1 MNAEQ
6 TTGRVWNRR
15 RTEKQRRLAEA
26 NMPGKVIPT
35 DQLVSVL
42 ENLLAPGDRV
52 VLEGNNQKQADF
64 LSRMLAEVN
73 PQKIHDL
80 HMIMPSVGRSEHLD
94 LFEKGIARKLDFSFS
109 GTQSLR
115 ISQLLEDGL
124 LEIGAIHTYIELYS
138 RLYVDLSP
146 NVALIA
152 GYKADRK
159 GNLYTGPST
168 EDTPALMERSARSLQ
183 PTFHALA
190 EQSWRRPAD
199 IALRE
204 TVGRLGRE
212 GEAQMMLATGGVN
225 THRGAIWALGLLVS
239 AVAMLGGEGQSQA
252 IADAAAALARL
263 PDGFAPKS
271 FSKGLRASRRWQVP
285 GAREEA
291 QCGFPHIT
299 RLALP
304 QLQHSR
310 ARGASEPQAQL
321 DALMAIM
328 TSLSDT
334 CVLSRAGMAGLQ
346 AMQQG
351 ACEVLAAGG
360 CASFAGRAA
369 LARLDAIMLALNA
382 SPGGA
387 ADLLAAT
394 LFLDRVAG

>member
-1 MNAEQ
+1 MHGNVNEICARLLDSFDPQQRISLLIWTAEDVHDCTSDMNLTDDEAEAVLAEIAECSSHSRYGVGKDTVWSLAKQVREDAARDRKIEVNAEALQ
-6 TTGRVWNRR
+6 
-15 RTEKQRRLAEA
+15 
-26 NMPGKVIPT
+26 KV
-35 DQLVSVL
+35 
-42 ENLLAPGDRV
+42 
-52 VLEGNNQKQADF
+52 
-64 LSRMLAEVN
+64 
-73 PQKIHDL
+73 
-80 HMIMPSVGRSEHLD
+80 
-94 LFEKGIARKLDFSFS
+94 
-109 GTQSLR
+109 
-115 ISQLLEDGL
+115 
-124 LEIGAIHTYIELYS
+124 
-138 RLYVDLSP
+138 
-146 NVALIA
+146 VALA
-152 GYKADRK
+152 
-159 GNLYTGPST
+159 
-168 EDTPALMERSARSLQ
+168 
-183 PTFHALA
+183 
-190 EQSWRRPAD
+190 
-199 IALRE
+199 
-204 TVGRLGRE
+204 
-212 GEAQMMLATGGVN
+212 AQFI
-225 THRGAIWALGLLVS
+225 R
-239 AVAMLGGEGQSQA
+239 
-252 IADAAAALARL
+252 
-263 PDGFAPKS
+263 

>member
-1 MNAEQ
+1 MKN
-6 TTGRVWNRR
+6 
-15 RTEKQRRLAEA
+15 
-26 NMPGKVIPT
+26 
-35 DQLVSVL
+35 
-42 ENLLAPGDRV
+42 
-52 VLEGNNQKQADF
+52 
-64 LSRMLAEVN
+64 
-73 PQKIHDL
+73 
-80 HMIMPSVGRSEHLD
+80 
-94 LFEKGIARKLDFSFS
+94 
-109 GTQSLR
+109 
-115 ISQLLEDGL
+115 
-124 LEIGAIHTYIELYS
+124 
-138 RLYVDLSP
+138 LSP
-146 NVALIA
+146 LHAESRVSWLAHTASACLIDEA
-152 GYKADRK
+152 RLSPKPGLVDSR
-159 GNLYTGPST
+159 GNGAHQDLNL
-168 EDTPALMERSARSLQ
+168 ALMERSARSLQ

-190 EQSWRRPAD
+190 EQSWASPGGHRPARNRRPPWPRRRSAD
-199 IALRE
+199 DA
-204 TVGRLGRE
+204 GD
-212 GEAQMMLATGGVN
+212 GGVN

-239 AVAMLGGEGQSQA
+239 AVAMFGGEGQSQA
-252 IADAAAALARL
+252 IAAAAAALARL

-291 QCGFPHIT
+291 QRGFPHIT

-369 LARLDAIMLALNA
+369 WPAWTQSCWR
-382 SPGGA
+382 
-387 ADLLAAT
+387 
-394 LFLDRVAG
+394 

>member
-1 MNAEQ
+1 MKN
-6 TTGRVWNRR
+6 
-15 RTEKQRRLAEA
+15 
-26 NMPGKVIPT
+26 
-35 DQLVSVL
+35 
-42 ENLLAPGDRV
+42 
-52 VLEGNNQKQADF
+52 
-64 LSRMLAEVN
+64 
-73 PQKIHDL
+73 
-80 HMIMPSVGRSEHLD
+80 
-94 LFEKGIARKLDFSFS
+94 
-109 GTQSLR
+109 
-115 ISQLLEDGL
+115 
-124 LEIGAIHTYIELYS
+124 
-138 RLYVDLSP
+138 LSP
-146 NVALIA
+146 LHAESRVSWLAHTASACLIDEA
-152 GYKADRK
+152 RLSPKPGLVDSR
-159 GNLYTGPST
+159 GNGAHQDLNL
-168 EDTPALMERSARSLQ
+168 ALMERSARSLQ

-239 AVAMLGGEGQSQA
+239 AVAMLGGEGPSQA

-304 QLQHSR
+304 QLQQSR

-369 LARLDAIMLALNA
+369 LARLDAIMLAQNA